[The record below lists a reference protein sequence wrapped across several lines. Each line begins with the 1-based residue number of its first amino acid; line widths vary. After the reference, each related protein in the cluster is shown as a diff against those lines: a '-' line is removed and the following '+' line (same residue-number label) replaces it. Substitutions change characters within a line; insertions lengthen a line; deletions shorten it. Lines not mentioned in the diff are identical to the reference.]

1 MRDDVTE
8 NFLLELAKV
17 YSDRSEASLVL
28 EELNFP
34 RSRLPAW
41 RDAPVEFWHR
51 VVDQLDNG
59 ILPSGEGVEALARV
73 AAANYPGNTVFRAM
87 DAQFDRPSPP
97 EIFINY
103 RREDTSAVAGRLRY
117 RLDARLGRASFMD
130 TLSIQPGMDWREAIG
145 EAVASSY
152 VMLVLMGE
160 KWAASTDP
168 TGRRRIDEPSD
179 PVRLELEGALRRNL
193 HVIPVLVDDAEMP
206 DPEDLPQ
213 SVMALVRLRPMRVR
227 RDNFRQD
234 ADRLI
239 EEIKRYVSS
248 LPRSSRALD
257 RPSQGGE
264 GLTPKESD
272 PSAARGVIFVSYS
285 HSDEHW
291 LKRLQV
297 HLKPLTRDGRI
308 DLWDDTQLQVGDEWR
323 EEIERAIKSCQ
334 AAVLLVSADFM
345 ASDFIDKDELPPLL
359 RAAREKGV
367 RIFPVIIS
375 SSYYSSSSLGK
386 FQAVNLPSE
395 PLDLMTRGEQEKVFD
410 KLHSAIRSI
419 LQS

>member
-1 MRDDVTE
+1 
-8 NFLLELAKV
+8 
-17 YSDRSEASLVL
+17 
-28 EELNFP
+28 
-34 RSRLPAW
+34 
-41 RDAPVEFWHR
+41 
-51 VVDQLDNG
+51 
-59 ILPSGEGVEALARV
+59 
-73 AAANYPGNTVFRAM
+73 
-87 DAQFDRPSPP
+87 
-97 EIFINY
+97 
-103 RREDTSAVAGRLRY
+103 
-117 RLDARLGRASFMD
+117 
-130 TLSIQPGMDWREAIG
+130 MDWREAIG

-297 HLKPLTRDGRI
+297 HLKPLTRDGRN

-375 SSYYSSSSLGK
+375 SS
-386 FQAVNLPSE
+386 
-395 PLDLMTRGEQEKVFD
+395 
-410 KLHSAIRSI
+410 
-419 LQS
+419 